1 MSIQW
6 IAVIGTSAL
15 AFTLKFIGH
24 IVPSKWLA
32 NPRITRINAL
42 IPIVLLTALVAV
54 NAVTA
59 RTKIVIDHRMAGLA
73 VAITALFFKLQFP
86 VIVLGA
92 AVGLSLIHISEPTRP
107 Y

>member
-15 AFTLKFIGH
+15 AFALKFIGH
-24 IVPSKWLA
+24 SVPSKWLT

-54 NAVTA
+54 NAITVKM
-59 RTKIVIDHRMAGLA
+59 KIVIDHRMGGLA
-73 VAITALFFKLQFP
+73 VAITALFFKLPFP

-92 AVGLSLIHISEPTRP
+92 AVGSAIAYHFGH
-107 Y
+107 

>member
-6 IAVIGTSAL
+6 IAVIGTSAF
-15 AFTLKFIGH
+15 AFALKYIGH
-24 IVPSKWLA
+24 SVPSKWLE

-54 NAVTA
+54 NAITVKM
-59 RTKIVIDHRMAGLA
+59 KIVIDHRMAGLA
-73 VAITALFFKLQFP
+73 VAITALFFKLPFP

-92 AVGLSLIHISEPTRP
+92 AVGSAIAYHFGH
-107 Y
+107 

>member
-6 IAVIGTSAL
+6 IAVIGTSAF
-15 AFTLKFIGH
+15 AFALKYIGH
-24 IVPSKWLA
+24 SVPSKWLE

-54 NAVTA
+54 NAITVK
-59 RTKIVIDHRMAGLA
+59 TKIVIDHRMAGLA
-73 VAITALFFKLQFP
+73 VAITALFFKLPFP

-92 AVGLSLIHISEPTRP
+92 AVGSAIAYHFGH
-107 Y
+107 

>member
-6 IAVIGTSAL
+6 IAVIGTSAF
-15 AFTLKFIGH
+15 AFALKFIGH
-24 IVPSKWLA
+24 SVPSKWLE

-73 VAITALFFKLQFP
+73 VAITALFFKLPFP

-92 AVGLSLIHISEPTRP
+92 AVGSAIAYHFG

>member
-15 AFTLKFIGH
+15 AFALKFIGH
-24 IVPSKWLA
+24 SVPSKWLV

-42 IPIVLLTALVAV
+42 IPIVLLTALVTV
-54 NAVTA
+54 NAITVK
-59 RTKIVIDHRMAGLA
+59 TKIVIDHRMAGLA
-73 VAITALFFKLQFP
+73 VAITALFFKLPFP

-92 AVGLSLIHISEPTRP
+92 AVGSAIAYHFGN
-107 Y
+107 

>member
-6 IAVIGTSAL
+6 IAVIGTSAF
-15 AFTLKFIGH
+15 AFALKFIGH
-24 IVPSKWLA
+24 SVPSKWLE

-54 NAVTA
+54 NAITVKM
-59 RTKIVIDHRMAGLA
+59 KIVIDHRMAGLA
-73 VAITALFFKLQFP
+73 VAITALFFKLPFP

-92 AVGLSLIHISEPTRP
+92 AVGSAIAYHFGH
-107 Y
+107 